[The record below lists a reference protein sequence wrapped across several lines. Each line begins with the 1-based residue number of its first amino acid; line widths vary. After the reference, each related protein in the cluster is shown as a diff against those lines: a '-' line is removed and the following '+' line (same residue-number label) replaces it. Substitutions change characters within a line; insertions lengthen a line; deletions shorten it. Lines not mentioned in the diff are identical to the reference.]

1 MNREEEDAWG
11 GYVRQQMF
19 RQAAVLNFTSMYP
32 SSSFFSNL
40 GAKYS
45 DAALMAQAGSDMCRR
60 AVVTLLCVKKHTH
73 SFVSS

>member
-1 MNREEEDAWG
+1 
-11 GYVRQQMF
+11 
-19 RQAAVLNFTSMYP
+19 LNFTSMYP

-45 DAALMAQAGSDMCRR
+45 DAALMAQAGSEMCRR